1 MGRHDQKMINKIVN
15 SFDEAVKD
23 IFDGAVI
30 LCGGFS
36 DVGGNPG
43 YLFQALTRTKAKD
56 LTLVGN
62 SPAIGKETMQTTAK
76 LMKFP
81 DWYADGEPLI
91 NSGRVKKL
99 IVSTPQLGIVRVGET
114 GLVKAIKEKQ
124 QIEIE
129 LVAQGTLAERIRAAR
144 AGIPAFYTPT
154 GAGTFIAEGKDIK
167 DINGIPCILEHAL
180 KGDFSFIRA
189 HKADRYGNLIYKG
202 TARSF
207 NPTMAG
213 ASTVTIAEVDEIV
226 ELGELDPEVVIT
238 PGVYVDKVVARP
250 H

>member
-1 MGRHDQKMINKIVN
+1 MINKVVKD
-15 SFDEAVKD
+15 FDEAVSD

-43 YLFQALTRTKAKD
+43 YLFQALARTGARN

-62 SPAIGKETMQTTAK
+62 SPAIGKETMQATAK

-81 DWYADGEPLI
+81 DWFTDGEPLLHT
-91 NSGRVKKL
+91 GRVKKL
-99 IVSTPQLGIVRVGET
+99 VVSTPQLATVR
-114 GLVKAIKEKQ
+114 IKELGLSKAMKEGQ
-124 QIEIE
+124 PIEIE

-144 AGIPAFYTPT
+144 AGIPAFYTST
-154 GAGTFIAEGKDIK
+154 GAGTFIAGGKEQK
-167 DINGIPCILEHAL
+167 TINGQECILEYAL

-189 HKADRYGNLIYKG
+189 HRADRYGNLVYKG

-226 ELGELDPEVVIT
+226 DLGKLDPEVIVT
-238 PGVYVDKVVARP
+238 PGVYVDRVVARP
-250 H
+250 EI